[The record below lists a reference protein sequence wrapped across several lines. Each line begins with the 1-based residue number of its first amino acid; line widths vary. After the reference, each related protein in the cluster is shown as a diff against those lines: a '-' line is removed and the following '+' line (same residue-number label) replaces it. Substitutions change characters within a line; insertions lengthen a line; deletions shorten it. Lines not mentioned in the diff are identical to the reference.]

1 MECVETIS
9 SFDAGQ
15 KPISCLRLQ
24 KVLEDAIEAIAGKLK
39 LKLRS
44 EKDSDSVDASQRQS

>member
-1 MECVETIS
+1 MEEGEGS
-9 SFDAGQ
+9 EAENKGALYFG
-15 KPISCLRLQ
+15 CLRLQ
-24 KVLEDAIEAIAGKLK
+24 KVLEDAIEAISRKLK